1 MANGYGSS
9 YTTTATTTTSSL
21 NQAAPVNI
29 QTGSEKVITG
39 FDLDLS
45 NLNVNGEKRSFT
57 ISGDNGAVF
66 TLQILNEDGHY
77 YNFSTGAFAAAV
89 NGLLN
94 KTINGNYTGVISFPK
109 VGDDDHYDIFL
120 TAGENT
126 RHADYIEARFADNTI
141 DLNSSIGSDSALLRK
156 KILQYTDITITLSA
170 VSPNQLTAW
179 GSISVTTDT
188 FVGGRYSSLGT
199 QSFTVVV
206 TAAAARAAKIDRQPT
221 PNDLMAWV
229 ARTMGAPLAIV
240 EEDISGSTYY
250 RGNVD
255 NIYGLKNGMVPLG
268 TNVTAGSYIGPY
280 YTTVTTP
287 TEDGGTEEVKT
298 VEVPT
303 IDPAGNTPTVTGGVV
318 TAQAG
323 TVTFNQPQEAALE
336 DDAIRFAAHG
346 SSNIESIYNG
356 LKVSVSNLKA
366 ELTAVTTTTTS
377 AVSNSATI
385 PVAETAGIYPN
396 FTTMGGIGV
405 AEGSA
410 DPSITARSATSGAGN
425 LTASAAQTL
434 ESGQTVNLN
443 GASRVITI
451 TGDITFESI
460 GNASTTIYF
469 DLERFTSVV

>member
-170 VSPNQLTAW
+170 VSPNQLT
-179 GSISVTTDT
+179 
-188 FVGGRYSSLGT
+188 
-199 QSFTVVV
+199 
-206 TAAAARAAKIDRQPT
+206 
-221 PNDLMAWV
+221 
-229 ARTMGAPLAIV
+229 
-240 EEDISGSTYY
+240 
-250 RGNVD
+250 
-255 NIYGLKNGMVPLG
+255 
-268 TNVTAGSYIGPY
+268 
-280 YTTVTTP
+280 
-287 TEDGGTEEVKT
+287 
-298 VEVPT
+298 
-303 IDPAGNTPTVTGGVV
+303 
-318 TAQAG
+318 
-323 TVTFNQPQEAALE
+323 
-336 DDAIRFAAHG
+336 
-346 SSNIESIYNG
+346 
-356 LKVSVSNLKA
+356 
-366 ELTAVTTTTTS
+366 
-377 AVSNSATI
+377 
-385 PVAETAGIYPN
+385 
-396 FTTMGGIGV
+396 
-405 AEGSA
+405 
-410 DPSITARSATSGAGN
+410 
-425 LTASAAQTL
+425 
-434 ESGQTVNLN
+434 
-443 GASRVITI
+443 
-451 TGDITFESI
+451 
-460 GNASTTIYF
+460 
-469 DLERFTSVV
+469 